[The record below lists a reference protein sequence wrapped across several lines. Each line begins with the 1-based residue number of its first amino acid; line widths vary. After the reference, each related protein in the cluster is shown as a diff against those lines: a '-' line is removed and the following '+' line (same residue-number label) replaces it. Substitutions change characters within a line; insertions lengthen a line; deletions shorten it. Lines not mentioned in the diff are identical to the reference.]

1 MQRHLISVE
10 SEFDK
15 ERALFEQKVEFLER
29 NLAEKTAKE
38 KDFLAE
44 R

>member
-1 MQRHLISVE
+1 MQRHLVQVE

-15 ERALFEQKVEFLER
+15 ERALFEQKVEFLEKS
-29 NLAEKTAKE
+29 LQEKTSRE
-38 KDFLAE
+38 RDFLAE